1 MLRAVGTFGLGILFV
16 AVSPALRV
24 SLISDVDALQN
35 SIIKNSPWSYVAIA
49 AGVLAILMFG
59 LYRASQPRS

>member
-24 SLISDVDALQN
+24 SLISDVDALQH